1 MTVTVPPKPFSSM
14 GGASGE
20 GRSGNST
27 GSDEM
32 PARCGE

>member
-1 MTVTVPPKPFSSM
+1 MTVTVPPNPFSSM

-20 GRSGNST
+20 RRGGDGT
-27 GSDEM
+27 GGDEM